1 MSLTSG
7 RGPLSTRPAG
17 RFSAPLPA
25 GVVYVE
31 PFRRRVRGVDGG
43 RTVIDSERVLLV
55 HRAGH
60 PPSYAIPAG
69 DVHGPP
75 SAPEPEAPGYV
86 SVPWDA
92 VEAWYEEDERV
103 HLHPRNPYHRVDSL
117 RTHRRLRV
125 EVAGVELVDST
136 QTVAVY
142 ETALEPRLYV
152 DREGVRMD
160 LLEKSSSQTYCPYKG
175 TATYW
180 TAVCG
185 DVRVEDVA
193 WTYED
198 PMPESSAIARL
209 LSFDES
215 RATVRHDLPPG

>member
-25 GVVYVE
+25 GVVYLE
-31 PFRRRVRGVDGG
+31 PFRRRVRGIDNG

-60 PPSYAIPAG
+60 PPSYAFPAG

-75 SAPEPEAPGYV
+75 NEPEPEAPGYV
-86 SVPWDA
+86 TVPWDTVA
-92 VEAWYEEDERV
+92 AWYEEDERV

-117 RTHRRLRV
+117 RTHRRLHV

-136 QTVAVY
+136 KTVAVY

-152 DREGVRMD
+152 DRDGVRMD
-160 LLEKSSSQTYCPYKG
+160 LLTKSSTQTYCPYKG

-180 TAVCG
+180 TAAVG

-193 WTYED
+193 WSYED
-198 PMPESSAIARL
+198 PMPESSAIGRL

-215 RATVRHDLPPG
+215 RATVLHDLPPG

>member
-1 MSLTSG
+1 M
-7 RGPLSTRPAG
+7 
-17 RFSAPLPA
+17 
-25 GVVYVE
+25 
-31 PFRRRVRGVDGG
+31 
-43 RTVIDSERVLLV
+43 
-55 HRAGH
+55 
-60 PPSYAIPAG
+60 
-69 DVHGPP
+69 
-75 SAPEPEAPGYV
+75 
-86 SVPWDA
+86 
-92 VEAWYEEDERV
+92 

-160 LLEKSSSQTYCPYKG
+160 LLTKSSSQTYCPYKG

-180 TAVCG
+180 SAVFG
-185 DVRVEDVA
+185 DVRMEDVA
-193 WTYED
+193 WSYED